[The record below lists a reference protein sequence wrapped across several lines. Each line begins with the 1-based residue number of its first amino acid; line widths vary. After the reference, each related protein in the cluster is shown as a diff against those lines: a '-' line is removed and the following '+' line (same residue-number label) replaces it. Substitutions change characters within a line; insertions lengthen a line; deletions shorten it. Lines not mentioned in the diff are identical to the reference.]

1 MFIKCMF
8 LGNEHHIPVKVFL
21 IEMQM
26 RIQDPLNTFD
36 GFFFSKIAIF
46 HVNNFHEITP
56 LSLF

>member
-26 RIQDPLNTFD
+26 RIQDPLNIFD
-36 GFFFSKIAIF
+36 GFFFQK
-46 HVNNFHEITP
+46 
-56 LSLF
+56 